1 MRSIITRFED
11 DMDRVTNKMVFV
23 QKGVD
28 KLLKQKGEMALPRR
42 RLCRIGRMVF
52 RRGSALRSGAD
63 TTKICFVVSLGVTLI
78 VLVTVYFVLP

>member
-42 RLCRIGRMVF
+42 RLSRIGRMVF
-52 RRGSALRSGAD
+52 RRGSGLRSGAD